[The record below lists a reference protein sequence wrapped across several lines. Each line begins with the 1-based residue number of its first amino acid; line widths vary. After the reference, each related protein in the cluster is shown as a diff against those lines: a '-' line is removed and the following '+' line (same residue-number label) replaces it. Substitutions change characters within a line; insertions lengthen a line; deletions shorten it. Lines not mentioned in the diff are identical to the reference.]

1 MYDKDNSKRVAKNT
15 LILYGRMIIMMVIGL
30 YTSRIIL
37 QVLGIQ
43 DYGVNN
49 VIGGFL
55 NMFSIV
61 TTSMTSAVSRFV
73 TVELGH
79 DDYERRQKVF
89 TTTVSVMILLGILLL
104 ILIESIG
111 VYFLNNGLNIPTDRL
126 YAAQWVLHIS
136 AIGTFV
142 SLVMVPYGASV
153 IAHEKMSVFAYLTI
167 LDALF
172 KLGICYAIYV
182 SPFDKLISYSLL
194 GLITSL
200 IVEVIY
206 WYYCYSNFSECRYNF
221 KFYKKI
227 FKEIWTFASWN
238 FIGQSSW
245 ILNTQ
250 GINMLINIFFGVYFN
265 AARGIAEQV
274 NQKVNQFVSG
284 FMTSLNPQIT
294 KSYASGDKAYSYKLA
309 CRGAR
314 FSFYIMFIMA
324 LPIMLESNYILRLWL
339 GTPPEHADVF
349 VVWTILQTLIILLGS
364 TLVTL
369 QFAHGDIKKYQL
381 VMTSI
386 GCIPFPATY
395 LLFKYGAPPLAAYWV
410 FVVVYWILIFVRYH
424 IVHQS
429 TGIPAK
435 MYLYGVI
442 FRCHVIGVVAAIIPL
457 FFMMIMESS
466 FMRLMIITFSSVII
480 SCIIIYY
487 WGIDNEERIVIISQI
502 KKRLTFVNNRV
513 KINN

>member
-1 MYDKDNSKRVAKNT
+1 MDEKNNSRRVAKNT
-15 LILYGRMIIMMVIGL
+15 LILYGRMIIMMIIGL
-30 YTSRIIL
+30 YTSRITL
-37 QVLGIQ
+37 QVLGIE

-79 DDYERRQKVF
+79 DDHERRQKVF
-89 TTTVSVMILLGILLL
+89 TTTVSVMIILGVFLIL
-104 ILIESIG
+104 LIESIG
-111 VYFLNNGLNIPTDRL
+111 VYFLNNGLNIPTNRL

-142 SLVMVPYGASV
+142 SLIMVPYGASV

-172 KLGICYAIYV
+172 KLGVCYAIYV
-182 SPFDKLISYSLL
+182 SPFDKLISYSAL
-194 GLITSL
+194 GLLTSL
-200 IVEVIY
+200 IIEVIY
-206 WYYCYSNFSECRYNF
+206 WYYCFVSFSECRYDF
-221 KFYKKI
+221 KFHKKI
-227 FKEIWTFASWN
+227 FKEIWAFASWN

-294 KSYASGDKAYSYKLA
+294 KSYAAGNKKYSYQLA

-314 FSFYIMFIMA
+314 FSFYIMYVLA
-324 LPIMLESNYILRLWL
+324 LPIMLESNYVLRLWL
-339 GTPPEHADVF
+339 GAPPDHADIF
-349 VVWTILQTLIILLGS
+349 VVWTILQTLIILQGS

-369 QFAHGDIKKYQL
+369 QFAHGDIKRYQL

-386 GCIPFPATY
+386 GCIPFPATF
-395 LLFKYGAPPLAAYWV
+395 LAFKLGAPPLAAYWI
-410 FVVVYWILIFVRYH
+410 FVVVYWVLIFVRFY

-429 TGIPAK
+429 TGIPAN
-435 MYLYGVI
+435 MYLLGVVL
-442 FRCHVIGVVAAIIPL
+442 RCHIIGVVSAIIPVL
-457 FFMMIMESS
+457 ILMMMESS
-466 FMRLMIITFSSVII
+466 FLRLITVTILSIII
-480 SCIIIYY
+480 SCLTIYY
-487 WGIDNEERIVIISQI
+487 WGIDNEERTVIITQI
-502 KKRLTFVNNRV
+502 KKRIPFNYR
-513 KINN
+513 IS